1 MRQLF
6 YVNAFV
12 VYIINCHLWRSC
24 ERKNN
29 FSTFVVE
36 SYEDIYFMSGD
47 IYDYHWMQRK
57 NLYSFMSESHGDDR
71 NFLEKYISECTI
83 NLMAFWIILYF
94 IHTWESRDCRQ
105 KHRRRHVAPLPVCL
119 YCSLFIQFTKLIIFL
134 WRKYLVIFTVKSSY
148 ITHPQLQVHF
158 I

>member
-36 SYEDIYFMSGD
+36 SYEDIYFMSVD

-57 NLYSFMSESHGDDR
+57 NLFGFMSWSHGDDR
-71 NFLEKYISECTI
+71 KFSWK
-83 NLMAFWIILYF
+83 
-94 IHTWESRDCRQ
+94 
-105 KHRRRHVAPLPVCL
+105 
-119 YCSLFIQFTKLIIFL
+119 IFL
-134 WRKYLVIFTVKSSY
+134 NAQSTWWHFELFYTLYTRESPEIADRNTAGGMWRLYLCA
-148 ITHPQLQVHF
+148 F
-158 I
+158 IALYSFNSRN